1 MGGPIELSY
10 EDTMGEQGMRGDV
23 DLSIFVAEERQH
35 APSVR
40 QVAGEAGWGSVTD
53 FCYLSNKFF
62 PTPEILELLKEQL
75 PYAIK
80 SYPSMQSRQVKLVSQ
95 LCDVDENRLAV
106 GNGGSELILI
116 LARGLGKRYLMPAPA
131 YMEYENVLLDFGKE
145 VLYFPLEEERDFYIN
160 VPRLIR
166 TAKEA
171 DADGLVIV
179 NPNTPTGQK
188 TRLED
193 LVLIMDAL
201 KHLEVIIVDESFIEF
216 SDVER
221 EKFPSLLPVLDRYPN
236 AVVVKSLGKDYGA
249 PGLRSGFAA
258 SGNPQRVAFMRKQ
271 LPIWNISPLTECY
284 FELLVR
290 HRDEYE
296 RSRVRCIGAT
306 RELSRDLGQ
315 IAGIKVFPTY
325 SDFILFKLTNR
336 VSSTFLRDELL
347 TRYGLYVRDC
357 KRKMGLSDEFIRVG
371 THTEEN
377 NARLINAI
385 RESFSRG
392 GF

>member
-1 MGGPIELSY
+1 
-10 EDTMGEQGMRGDV
+10 MGERPIRSDV
-23 DLSIFVAEERQH
+23 DLSLFEAEERQH
-35 APSVR
+35 APSVG
-40 QVAGEAGWGSVTD
+40 QVAGGARWGSIVD

-75 PYAIK
+75 PHVIK
-80 SYPSMQSRQVKLVSQ
+80 TYPSMQSHQVELVSQ
-95 LCDVDENRLAV
+95 ISGVDERFIAV
-106 GNGGSELILI
+106 GNGASELVLI
-116 LARGLGKRYLMPAPA
+116 LGRGLGKRFLMPAPS

-145 VLYFPLEEERDFYIN
+145 VLYFPLEEERDFYVN

-188 TRLED
+188 TSLDD
-193 LVLIMDAL
+193 LVAILDAL
-201 KHLEVIIVDESFIEF
+201 KHLEIIIVDESFIEF
-216 SDVER
+216 SDVDR
-221 EKFPSLLPVLDRYPN
+221 AKFPSLLSFLDRYPN
-236 AVVVKSLGKDYGA
+236 VVVVKSLGKDYGA

-271 LPIWNISPLTECY
+271 LPVWNISPLTEC
-284 FELLVR
+284 FFDLLVK

-306 RELSRDLGQ
+306 QQLSRDLTQ
-315 IAGIKVFPTY
+315 IDGIKVFPTY

-336 VSSTFLRDELL
+336 LTSTSLRDELL
-347 TRYGLYVRDC
+347 SRHGLYVRDC
-357 KRKMGLSDEFIRVG
+357 KGKMGLSDEFIRVG

-377 NARLINAI
+377 NARLIDAI
-385 RESFSRG
+385 RGRVSRG
-392 GF
+392 DW

>member
-1 MGGPIELSY
+1 MMS
-10 EDTMGEQGMRGDV
+10 EQAMRGGVGGV
-23 DLSIFVAEERQH
+23 DLSIFLSEERQH

-40 QVAGEAGWGSVTD
+40 QVAGEAGWAAVTD

-75 PYAIK
+75 PYIIK
-80 SYPSMQSRQVKLVSQ
+80 AYPSMQSHQVKLVSQ
-95 LCDVDENRLAV
+95 LSGVDEKRLAV

-116 LARGLGKRYLMPAPA
+116 LGRGLGKRYLMPAPS
-131 YMEYENVLLDFGKE
+131 YMEYENVFLDFGKE
-145 VLYFPLEEERDFYIN
+145 VLYFPLEEDREFYIN

-171 DADGLVIV
+171 DADGLLIV

-188 TRLED
+188 TNLDD
-193 LVLIMDAL
+193 LLMILDAL

-216 SDVER
+216 SNIDRANVPSVLPYLER
-221 EKFPSLLPVLDRYPN
+221 YTNL
-236 AVVVKSLGKDYGA
+236 VVVKSLGKDYGA

-284 FELLVR
+284 FELLVKY
-290 HRDEYE
+290 RDDYE
-296 RSRVRCIGAT
+296 RARVRCIRAT
-306 RELSRDLGQ
+306 QELSHDLAR
-315 IAGIKVFPTY
+315 IDGIKVFPTY
-325 SDFILFKLTNR
+325 ADFVLFKLTNHLT
-336 VSSTFLRDELL
+336 STFLRDELL
-347 TRYGLYVRDC
+347 IRHGLYVRDC
-357 KRKMGLSDEFIRVG
+357 RGKVGLTDEFIRVG

-377 NARLINAI
+377 NARLIEAI
-385 RESFSRG
+385 REILSHRVRR
-392 GF
+392 